1 MALQER
7 RVAFIGA
14 GHITTIILDNLIKT
28 GTVSPRNL
36 IASDPDKSRLQR
48 LSERCQIAMAQD
60 NCDAVKR
67 GDFVFIN
74 VPPQSV
80 WDVIDE
86 LRREQLPGNKLIV
99 SLAAGITMDAYS
111 CLGDGISVVRA
122 LPNPPSQIG
131 MGIAALAFNPYVN
144 DEQRSEIFELF
155 ASLGEYVVLA
165 EEMINV
171 VTALSSPAATYL
183 FFQSLIDA
191 GVGAGIDRET
201 STKVVYQTIVGAM
214 EVWKKRQV
222 SPHDLLSE
230 ASTPGGISVES
241 IFTLE
246 KYAFRAAVNE
256 AIGNAAAKATRLGDA
271 VQKA

>member
-1 MALQER
+1 MALRER

-14 GHITTIILDNLIKT
+14 GHITTMILDNLIKT
-28 GTVSPRNL
+28 GTVSPHNL
-36 IASDPDKSRLQR
+36 IASDPDKDRLQR
-48 LSERCQIAMAQD
+48 LSERFQIAMAQD

-80 WDVIDE
+80 CDVIEE
-86 LRREQLPGNKLIV
+86 LRREQFPGNKLVV

-111 CLGDGISVVRA
+111 CLGDGVAVVRA

-144 DEQRSEIFELF
+144 DEQRSEVFELF

-165 EEMINV
+165 EEKINA

-191 GVGAGIDRET
+191 GIGAGIDSET

-222 SPHDLLSE
+222 SLDELLSE
-230 ASTPGGISVES
+230 ASTPGGISEES
-241 IFTLE
+241 VLTLE
-246 KYAFRAAVNE
+246 KYAFRTAVKE
-256 AIGNAAAKATRLGDA
+256 AIGNAALKATRLGDA
-271 VQKA
+271 VQKE

>member
-14 GHITTIILDNLIKT
+14 GHITTIILENLIKT

-36 IASDPDKSRLQR
+36 IASDPDKGRLQR

-60 NCDAVKR
+60 NCDAVNR

-80 WDVIDE
+80 YDVIDE
-86 LRREQLPGNKLIV
+86 LRREQFPGNKLVV
-99 SLAAGITMDAYS
+99 SLSAGITMDAYS
-111 CLGDGISVVRA
+111 CLGDRISVVRA

-144 DEQRSEIFELF
+144 DEQRSEVFELF

-165 EEMINV
+165 EEKINA

-191 GVGAGIDRET
+191 GIRAGIDRET

-214 EVWKKRQV
+214 EVWKTRQV

-256 AIGNAAAKATRLGDA
+256 AIGNAALKATKLGDA
-271 VQKA
+271 VERA

>member
-7 RVAFIGA
+7 KVAFIGA
-14 GHITTIILDNLIKT
+14 GHITTIILDNLIET
-28 GTVSPRNL
+28 ETVSPHNL
-36 IASDPDKSRLQR
+36 IASDPDKGRLQR
-48 LSERCQIAMAQD
+48 LSERCQIATAQD
-60 NCDAVKR
+60 NYDAVKR
-67 GDFVFIN
+67 ADFVFIN

-80 WDVIDE
+80 RDVIDG
-86 LRREQLPGNKLIV
+86 LKRESFPENKLVI

-111 CLGDGISVVRA
+111 CLGDKISVVRA

-144 DEQRSEIFELF
+144 DEQRSEVFELF

-165 EEMINV
+165 EEKINA

-191 GVGAGIDRET
+191 GIGAGIDSET

-222 SPHDLLSE
+222 SLDELLSE
-230 ASTPGGISVES
+230 ASTPGGISEES

-256 AIGNAAAKATRLGDA
+256 AIGNAALKATRLGDA